1 MDFFF
6 AAEVCCFVDEVV
18 AIHGNICWCKVVG
31 IWMGWEVQEMCSLS
45 VHNVHNKVGSSVHD
59 SFSLP
64 ESELILKEITSSP
77 SFTEITA
84 S

>member
-1 MDFFF
+1 
-6 AAEVCCFVDEVV
+6 
-18 AIHGNICWCKVVG
+18 
-31 IWMGWEVQEMCSLS
+31 MGWEVQEMCSLS

-77 SFTEITA
+77 SSTEITA